1 MSEAL
6 VKTNQE
12 NKEIIKKQHQKLKKL
27 VLDKREKEKELKKLK
42 RKLDEKDEQEEG
54 KGKPGALKGPGTAS
68 STTVVEHEV
77 IPIQVGP
84 DGMEIPGSSG
94 SRGSRGSNSLFAGVP
109 PISQLPP
116 VISGSDSD
124 SLSSG
129 AGPSLS
135 SLGSSAYSGSVPGG
149 SVSMGMP
156 RQSHVSSGSTASQLS
171 SGSLSDIGSI
181 IASLS
186 GVSSGSSV
194 GSSVGGSMGP
204 GGQTLATV
212 KLLGDLS
219 GSAPAITAVTD
230 VQDSLM
236 VRK

>member
-6 VKTNQE
+6 VKSNQE
-12 NKEIIKKQHQKLKKL
+12 NKDIIKKQHQKLKKL
-27 VLDKREKEKELKKLK
+27 AREKREKEKELKKLR
-42 RKLDEKDEQEEG
+42 RKLDDKDDQEEG
-54 KGKPGALKGPGTAS
+54 KGKPGPLKGPGTAS

-84 DGMEIPGSSG
+84 DGMEIPGSAS
-94 SRGSRGSNSLFAGVP
+94 SSSRGSNSLFAGVP

-135 SLGSSAYSGSVPGG
+135 SLGSSAYSGLVPGG
-149 SVSMGMP
+149 SVSMAMP
-156 RQSHVSSGSTASQLS
+156 RQSLVSSGSLSSQLS

-181 IASLS
+181 IASLTGAS
-186 GVSSGSSV
+186 AGSSG
-194 GSSVGGSMGP
+194 GSSMGP
-204 GGQTLATV
+204 GGHTLATV

-219 GSAPAITAVTD
+219 GSGAAITAVTD
-230 VQDSLM
+230 VQESLM
-236 VRK
+236 ARK